1 MGTRDE
7 MSHSRLL
14 TPRFDRL
21 LTSLVLL
28 GEAGSQSFYFPIRL
42 TQDFHSC
49 TMNHVNC
56 PRGITIFAQL
66 LDNFLLLWH
75 FAVFLFKFYL
85 QPALIRLSLTQW
97 GPFLFLFFLFLLFV
111 SFHSLFSPNI
121 QGAISSLG
129 DAGIN
134 LKISSDSKCT
144 RRRFPSSEQ
153 RTTNL
158 AVAYHLFLLGNIT
171 MKDSPH

>member
-1 MGTRDE
+1 

-42 TQDFHSC
+42 TRDFHSC

-56 PRGITIFAQL
+56 PGGITIFAQL
-66 LDNFLLLWH
+66 LDNFLLLWR

-85 QPALIRLSLTQW
+85 QPALMR
-97 GPFLFLFFLFLLFV
+97 LFFLFSPFFLLFV
-111 SFHSLFSPNI
+111 SLSFFVLPEHPR
-121 QGAISSLG
+121 
-129 DAGIN
+129 
-134 LKISSDSKCT
+134 C
-144 RRRFPSSEQ
+144 
-153 RTTNL
+153 
-158 AVAYHLFLLGNIT
+158 Y
-171 MKDSPH
+171 